1 MKVSVVDEK
10 DLGKIVEE
18 VECETLEEVA
28 ALAQECNW
36 APGTFEGGRRSLA
49 NFQGTELMV
58 LDVDDGMPLDLAKD
72 TFQNLEHIILLSR
85 NHQKEKNGVVADRYR
100 VITRLSEPVTTAHDY
115 KATWRKVFEEFPFID
130 PACSD
135 ASRFFYPTPKV
146 YSQNKTGGS
155 VVRVVAPPPMEL
167 DFGDKPEGEKGELL
181 KPTLDF
187 LINGA
192 PAGQRHHTLVK
203 AVADMREQGYT
214 EEEVVTLVTRMT
226 EIGDWTQVGLNEK
239 DLATISDVMNRPDQ
253 LPFREKDQADSS
265 LIVKAT
271 DLTQEMM
278 EYLRD
283 KDKMSGIPTGIEGL
297 DKMLGGG
304 IREGELTV
312 LTASAKVGKSSL
324 LHYVMWHMLKEG
336 TPVGYASREL
346 TPSTEVLPNIL
357 SIETGTNQYKIE
369 ESKLTDS
376 YEEFAAKLLANYP
389 LYFAPGYGYFS
400 AEMIEKWIVT
410 LKEEFGVKVFC
421 LDHFHYLLNSE
432 DHNEAAHTIRAIKT
446 FTKKHDVAI
455 LLIVQPRTLRE
466 GEKPNMQTVRGGA
479 VISQAL
485 DSLLIFER
493 VPNENNVSKLT
504 LEIARHKLAN
514 PGKIYLGYD
523 KDTMRFEEVERETE
537 LHEQAEAVQRTNAR
551 SAGYPRRD
559 FRIHDA

>member
-1 MKVSVVDEK
+1 MKVSIIDEN
-10 DLGKIVEE
+10 DLGQVTE
-18 VECETLEEVA
+18 VIECDTLEEVA
-28 ALAQECNW
+28 ALAQDTNW
-36 APGTFEGGRRSLA
+36 APGTFEGDRRSLA
-49 NFQGTELMV
+49 NFKSADLMV
-58 LDVDDGMPLDLAKD
+58 LDIDDGMPVEKAKEV
-72 TFQNLEHIILLSR
+72 FSGYEHIILLSR
-85 NHQKEKNGVVADRYR
+85 NHQKEKNGVITDRYR
-100 VITRLSEPVTTAHDY
+100 VITRLNETITTKEDY
-115 KATWRKVFEEFPFID
+115 KATWRKVFESFPFID

-146 YSQNKTGGS
+146 YSMNRNGGAVAKVS
-155 VVRVVAPPPMEL
+155 APPPADL
-167 DFGDKPEGEKGELL
+167 DFGDKPIGKKGDLL

-187 LINGA
+187 LVNGA
-192 PAGQRHHTLVK
+192 PAGHRHHTLVK

-214 EEEVVTLVTRMT
+214 EDEVIRLVERMT
-226 EIGDWTQVGLNEK
+226 ETGDWTQEGLNEK
-239 DLATISDVMNRPDQ
+239 DLATIHDVMTRPDQ
-253 LPFREKDQADSS
+253 LPFREKERAEES
-265 LIVKAT
+265 LVIRAT
-271 DLTQEMM
+271 DLTSEMM

-304 IREGELTV
+304 VREGELTV

-324 LHYVMWHMLKEG
+324 LHYLMWHMLKNG
-336 TPVGYASREL
+336 TPIGYASREL
-346 TPSTEVLPNIL
+346 TPSTEVLPNLL
-357 SIETGTNQYKIE
+357 SIETGTNQYKIDE
-369 ESKLTDS
+369 AKLTET
-376 YEEFAAKLLANYP
+376 YGEFAAKLLANYP

-400 AEMIEKWIVT
+400 AEMIEKWIIA
-410 LKEEFGVKVFC
+410 LKQEFGVKMFC

-432 DHNEAAHTIRAIKT
+432 DHNEAAQTIRAIKT

-493 VPNENNVSKLT
+493 VPNETNVSKLT
-504 LEIARHKLAN
+504 LEIARHKLAE

-523 KDTMRFEEVERETE
+523 KDTMRFEELERETE
-537 LHEQAEAVQRTNAR
+537 LHDQAQAMQAQIQR
-551 SAGYPRRD
+551 PRRD